1 MGRRASVPAVFHQA
15 VVEEEHAHNRPS
27 RRRRR
32 RRPRARRRRVVRS
45 IVNAERSRRRPTAAT
60 PDDSRRRGQAGSIA
74 VVTIRSMARPFGR
87 VRPRRDV
94 VNDPAGGRRSGRG
107 RVGRRDGGGG
117 RERGFGRVGSSI
129 QGDTPVDQTGVQ
141 DGQAGRGRQAGVRGR
156 QQARDGR
163 AVERE
168 AVLRRAEGGDDPEV
182 QPGLGEG
189 VAVHLEDGGQ
199 GFEAGLRVD
208 TGAGGA
214 VRGFAAE
221 RRGAP
226 GRGGRRGR

>member
-1 MGRRASVPAVFHQA
+1 M
-15 VVEEEHAHNRPS
+15 
-27 RRRRR
+27 
-32 RRPRARRRRVVRS
+32 
-45 IVNAERSRRRPTAAT
+45 
-60 PDDSRRRGQAGSIA
+60 
-74 VVTIRSMARPFGR
+74 VTIRSMARPFGR

-189 VAVHLEDGGQ
+189 IAVHLEDGWE

-208 TGAGGA
+208 TRAGGA
-214 VRGFAAE
+214 FKGFTAE
-221 RRGAP
+221 CHG
-226 GRGGRRGR
+226 GSGRRGRRRRGQSRRQASSPNGGARNEGNGSSSRGGEFGVLDRHVRPRVEG